1 MRTIRVGDKV
11 QAFLD
16 VRVRGTVMEIQRGDE
31 PLWMVGGTASPELF
45 CILKLGN
52 GHQVKFKMSELHHVD
67 D

>member
-1 MRTIRVGDKV
+1 
-11 QAFLD
+11 
-16 VRVRGTVMEIQRGDE
+16 MEIQGGDE